1 MWNKQTKKSS
11 LQISLLILILI
22 QDSAAIR
29 QHRAIEEELCLSSLS
44 MEHDKFYIL
53 SLQLESWIL
62 AGEDRGEILFAAANL
77 TVH

>member
-29 QHRAIEEELCLSSLS
+29 QHRAIEEELCLSCLS